1 MKKTIRNAFAMLLAL
16 VIACGGL
23 TAFAET
29 PGDIE
34 WLLGM
39 TDFCTY
45 SYAGELTVGE
55 ESDLPPVSELKFVY
69 LTMDLEKS
77 GYYKISV
84 DSDCWYGIPQAYDN
98 GIYEAA
104 LPQIS
109 WEDNNSS
116 YYYLEAGENIVGFDL
131 YEDRS
136 VTVKAEYVGDEISV
150 DFDRNELKDRVMDY
164 NIYKRDEGSYIID
177 VESVTFRFSNGYET
191 VVSWASISVYS
202 ENELV
207 KGDNA
212 VEIGIE
218 GIPYREKAVVSI
230 IEITDIIESVEVS
243 DLEDYAYL
251 TKYYNGNFYAPQ
263 MYDETVTVTYTDGT
277 VETLTDF
284 DGYGYLENGY
294 PVDIY
299 YEGED
304 GEWVVIVCVANQTV
318 TQMNCEIADATSS
331 ENFTE
336 YRECVLDGINY
347 IADWASNYAENIIMA
362 SSVGEA
368 IDALFSAVKF
378 MVSDIIYVLG
388 NIFRQTLALT
398 GSLI

>member
-69 LTMDLEKS
+69 LTMDLEKC

-109 WEDNNSS
+109 WEDDNSS

-318 TQMNCEIADATSS
+318 TQMNCEIADATAS
-331 ENFTE
+331 ENFAE

-388 NIFRQTLALT
+388 NIFRQTIALA
-398 GSLI
+398 GNFR

>member
-1 MKKTIRNAFAMLLAL
+1 MKKTIRNAFAVLLAL
-16 VIACGGL
+16 VIACGGV
-23 TAFAET
+23 TAFAQT
-29 PGDIE
+29 PGDIV

-55 ESDLPPVSELKFVY
+55 ECDLPPVSELEFVY
-69 LTMDLEKS
+69 LTMDLEKN

-98 GIYEAA
+98 EIYEAA

-136 VTVKAEYVGDEISV
+136 VKVKAEYVGDEVSV
-150 DFDRNELKDRVMDY
+150 VFDRNELKDRVMDY
-164 NIYKRDEGSYIID
+164 NIYERDEGLYIID
-177 VESVTFRFSNGYET
+177 VETVKFGFSNGEET
-191 VVSWASISVYS
+191 TVSWASICVYT

-207 KGDNA
+207 KGENV

-218 GIPYREKAVVSI
+218 GIPYREKTVVGI
-230 IEITDIIESVEVS
+230 VEITDIIESVEVS
-243 DLEDYAYL
+243 NLEDYAYL

-304 GEWVVIVCVANQTV
+304 DEWVVVVCVANQAV
-318 TQMNCEIADATSS
+318 MQMNCEIADATSS
-331 ENFTE
+331 ENFAE
-336 YRECVLDGINY
+336 YRESVLDGINY
-347 IADWASNYAENIIMA
+347 IAHWAENYFETIFAA

-368 IDALFSAVKF
+368 VDAIFSTIKFIISDIMLVLRELFSETIALIG
-378 MVSDIIYVLG
+378 S
-388 NIFRQTLALT
+388 FR
-398 GSLI
+398 